1 MEIVS
6 STNLQLKNIKA
17 HIKLFFCRR
26 KKSIQR
32 NQIVED
38 IDKICQESQLKPAPF
53 IPELRDS
60 FECEKQ
66 DKGIT
71 RSDSREEDERLP
83 DDKSD
88 DNQLVKPSDIRAFV
102 RTNSRHKIE
111 MR

>member
-1 MEIVS
+1 MFS
-6 STNLQLKNIKA
+6 
-17 HIKLFFCRR
+17 RR

-38 IDKICQESQLKPAPF
+38 IDQACQESRLRPPF
-53 IPELRDS
+53 IPELRNS
-60 FECEKQ
+60 FESEKQ

-71 RSDSREEDERLP
+71 RSDSRKEDERLP
-83 DDKSD
+83 IDESV

-111 MR
+111 IR